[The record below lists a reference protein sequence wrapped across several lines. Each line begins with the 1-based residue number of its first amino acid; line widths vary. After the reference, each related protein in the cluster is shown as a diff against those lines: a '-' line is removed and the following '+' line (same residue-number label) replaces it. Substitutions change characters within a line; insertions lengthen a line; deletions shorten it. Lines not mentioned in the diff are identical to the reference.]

1 MRAIVLSK
9 KDFRESDQLTTLYT
23 EDRGKI
29 ELLSRGIKK
38 IVSKQA
44 AFLMPFSLVEIE
56 IAQGQEID
64 HLIRT
69 QPIRLFKNI
78 RMNLK
83 KSLMAD
89 YVVKLVDQLTVS
101 NERDERIFNLLVS
114 WLEFI
119 EQIEVVRDSLV
130 ISFISKLLHYLGFE
144 PVLDRCL
151 IHDEK
156 MSEILFKHQVYF
168 SPSAG
173 GIICE
178 NCTLH
183 LQKNEVILSLL
194 SSDFENFKLLYS
206 ENWEVINQIEL
217 SPAVINAVY
226 QFTTYQTER
235 KVANWFDFSKTLA

>member
-23 EDRGKI
+23 EDHGKI

-38 IVSKQA
+38 IISKQA

-69 QPIRLFKNI
+69 QPIQLFKNI
-78 RMNLK
+78 RQNLK

-119 EQIEVVRDSLV
+119 ERIEFVRDSLV
-130 ISFISKLLHYLGFE
+130 VSFISKLLHYLGFE

-156 MSEILFKHQVYF
+156 VSEMLFKHKVYF
-168 SPSAG
+168 CPSAG

-178 NCTLH
+178 NCKLH
-183 LQKNEVILSLL
+183 VQKNEILLPLSLD
-194 SSDFENFKLLYS
+194 DFGNFKLMYS
-206 ENWEVINQIEL
+206 EDWEVLHRTEL
-217 SPAVINAVY
+217 SSVVIDAIY
-226 QFTTYQTER
+226 QFMTYQTER
-235 KVANWFDFSKTLA
+235 KVANWFEFNKTLA